1 MKLKFL
7 ALGFKVKAIVSINQ
21 VLKSEGFNQ
30 EINKVKLK
38 LLSGKLLKSARWLT
52 DELYSYML

>member
-21 VLKSEGFNQ
+21 VLKPEGFNQ

-38 LLSGKLLKSARWLT
+38 LLSGKFLKSARLLT